1 MSKKWRRPLF
11 RVFHGFCF
19 SLRSRAAK
27 AARYES
33 LKAFIRFSVPAAE
46 AGWNVKGCALD
57 NPGFVDSLCGLFRSE
72 LFEYL
77 YGRLDQRIRKI
88 EL

>member
-1 MSKKWRRPLF
+1 MNPLCSSVSKKWRRPLF

-33 LKAFIRFSVPAAE
+33 LWAFLRFGVPAAE
-46 AGWNVKGCALD
+46 AGL
-57 NPGFVDSLCGLFRSE
+57 
-72 LFEYL
+72 
-77 YGRLDQRIRKI
+77 
-88 EL
+88 